1 MQNSFQLDYPASSD
15 SDCIGPQRAFSS
27 SAAFATEE
35 DEQHRRVGSLGHTLS
50 QPATA
55 PVSVSNGFRYSN
67 QQSGLQDVSSF
78 SASPGLLLSPLDSC
92 SGASA
97 NSSISASSLP
107 YSSLTNVFP
116 NNVTSA
122 ETFLPTPSVYSQ
134 SAGYQW
140 NERMS
145 DFRSHRIPTLHP
157 SSSVPTSLQTQ
168 GATIPSSSSMTGRGD
183 NYLGAYSLSR
193 TTYPSS
199 LSTLEMPRY
208 SPYAPRP
215 FENPVD
221 PSNTMYANPGSVLL
235 EPSPRPSQTSVD
247 APPFLET
254 DVLQTV
260 VTSSQTIKPEIQAKI
275 HKGFFQVDEKWTC
288 YRRNYFSVSCSFSLR
303 PWVPNAPL
311 YLQLPNHT
319 TEQIRSF
326 SMSISAIVNA
336 QDGEIRELV
345 QHTPKRDKQSEKRP
359 GKITLQ
365 PLQPLTLGLTHG
377 TTGIP
382 NHTGFGTQPHSAG
395 MQADYAHPY
404 ASSLQPSHPPTTH
417 TFERIQFQ
425 KATANNGKRRAQQQY
440 YNLVVELYAE
450 IPRSVGSSDAQWIK
464 VARRI
469 SHPMVVRGR
478 SPGHYKD
485 GRRDSSASMG
495 PDSGTGS
502 SGDGSRGTVLP
513 PGIIGQASLSHLPIV
528 SYDSSRRGGSHYSRN
543 GQRQL
548 ASADH
553 SPLSTSPLI
562 SSSSSSTFEFTMFN
576 DSMDPAEA
584 VDDASHLSS
593 YHDSAFGMA
602 APDRRKSPIHSNR
615 RSPLSNVDFST
626 HEEGNEDSDG
636 TFDDNFDSVIPIFP
650 NDQDDSSQY
659 LKRSPG
665 PTGISSRQTT
675 AGGYETGYPS
685 RVSDNSY
692 SRFDQLQTSR
702 GLCT

>member
-1 MQNSFQLDYPASSD
+1 M
-15 SDCIGPQRAFSS
+15 
-27 SAAFATEE
+27 
-35 DEQHRRVGSLGHTLS
+35 LS
-50 QPATA
+50 
-55 PVSVSNGFRYSN
+55 
-67 QQSGLQDVSSF
+67 
-78 SASPGLLLSPLDSC
+78 
-92 SGASA
+92 
-97 NSSISASSLP
+97 
-107 YSSLTNVFP
+107 
-116 NNVTSA
+116 
-122 ETFLPTPSVYSQ
+122 
-134 SAGYQW
+134 
-140 NERMS
+140 
-145 DFRSHRIPTLHP
+145 HP
-157 SSSVPTSLQTQ
+157 SSTSLQTQ
-168 GATIPSSSSMTGRGD
+168 SATVPSSSSMAGRGE
-183 NYLGAYSLSR
+183 NFLGAYSLSR
-193 TTYPSS
+193 TTYPST
-199 LSTLEMPRY
+199 LSAIEASRFSTYTPRLL
-208 SPYAPRP
+208 
-215 FENPVD
+215 ENPVD
-221 PSNTMYANPGSVLL
+221 PSNTMYTNPGSVLL
-235 EPSPRPSQTSVD
+235 EPSPRPSQTPVD
-247 APPFLET
+247 APPFLDT

-260 VTSSQTIKPEIQAKI
+260 VTSNQTIKPEIQAKI
-275 HKGFFQVDEKWTC
+275 HKGFFRVDDKWTC
-288 YRRNYFSVSCSFSLR
+288 YRRNYFSVSCSFFLR
-303 PWVPNAPL
+303 PWLPNVPL
-311 YLQLPNHT
+311 YLQLPNHN

-365 PLQPLTLGLTHG
+365 PLQPMTLGLTHG
-377 TTGIP
+377 TTGMP
-382 NHTGFGTQPHSAG
+382 NHTGFGTQPHSVG
-395 MQADYAHPY
+395 MQADYGHPY

-450 IPRSVGSSDAQWIK
+450 IPHPVGGGTDAQWIK
-464 VARRI
+464 VARKI

-485 GRRDSSASMG
+485 VKRDSSASTG

-502 SGDGSRGTVLP
+502 SGDGNRGTVLP

-528 SYDSSRRGGSHYSRN
+528 SYDSGRRGGSHYSRN

-553 SPLSTSPLI
+553 SPLSASPLI

-576 DSMDPAEA
+576 DSMDPAEVA
-584 VDDASHLSS
+584 DEAPHLSS

-602 APDRRKSPIHSNR
+602 APDRRKSSNHSSR
-615 RSPLSNVDFST
+615 RSPLSNVDFSA
-626 HEEGNEDSDG
+626 HEEGNEDSES
-636 TFDDNFDSVIPIFP
+636 TFDDNFDSAIPIFP

-665 PTGISSRQTT
+665 PTGITSRQTT
-675 AGGYETGYPS
+675 TGYDTGYPS

-692 SRFDQLQTSR
+692 SRFDQLQASQ